1 MIEPKKSINDQLR
14 FQVDVRSI
22 SVQKATAKKTHRLP
36 RHNPLQ
42 IDFADVETRNRRNN
56 STMHGS
62 INK

>member
-22 SVQKATAKKTHRLP
+22 SVQKAPEKKTHRLP

-42 IDFADVETRNRRNN
+42 IEFADIETRNRRNN